1 MQDKIVENIG
11 FKISDDC
18 ICAINSEI
26 EDLKYDEFDC
36 DEESLSIIYDD
47 YFDRR
52 VEWIKKVGVKQNIV
66 IGDDFLKAL
75 TFEKKF

>member
-18 ICAINSEI
+18 IYAINSEI
-26 EDLKYDEFDC
+26 EDLEYDEFDC

-75 TFEKKF
+75 TLEKKF